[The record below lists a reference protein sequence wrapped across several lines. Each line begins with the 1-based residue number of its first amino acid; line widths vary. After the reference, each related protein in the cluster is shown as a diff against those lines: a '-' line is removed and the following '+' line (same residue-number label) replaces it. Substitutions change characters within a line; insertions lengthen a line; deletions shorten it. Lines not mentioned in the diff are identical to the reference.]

1 MSVRGHGAVGDYG
14 TALARL
20 RALAPLGIRPGLE
33 MVGAALAQLGHPEAR
48 YPALHI
54 AGTNGKGSTAALAA
68 AMLAAAGARVGLY
81 TSPHLSRYTERIR
94 IVGAHLDQEIDQ
106 DEVPRLVDRVLGLGL
121 DLTFFEATTVMAFLA
136 FAEAAVDVAVVECG
150 LGGRLDATN
159 LCRPVA
165 TAITSIG
172 LDHTEL
178 LGSTL
183 AAIAAEKAGI
193 AKPGVPLV
201 LGPVAEEARAVIA
214 ERAAAVGA
222 PLLRHGTDFEAVLA
236 PGPRPEPEEA
246 RLDYRGPGGPLT
258 RVPLALAGLHQA
270 VNAALALALTAFA
283 PERFRPDEAARRAG
297 LLGARWPGRLERLA
311 PDLWLD
317 AAHNPDGARAL
328 ARALPSVV
336 GRKVVLLMGVL
347 ADKDV
352 EGILRPLL
360 GLASRVVA
368 TRPSSPR
375 ALPADQLAQQV
386 NRLVPM
392 VPIAVADDPADAL
405 VLARSL
411 AQPEIPVVAC
421 GSIYLVGALRRL
433 VTGEAA
439 DPVAVA
445 DPLPATR

>member
-1 MSVRGHGAVGDYG
+1 MSAQRPGDYS

-20 RALAPLGIRPGLE
+20 RALAPLGVRPGLE
-33 MVGAALAQLGHPEAR
+33 SVGAALAQLGHPEAR
-48 YPALHI
+48 YPSLHI
-54 AGTNGKGSTAALAA
+54 AGTNGKGSTAALST

-94 IVGAHLDQEIDQ
+94 IAGAHSDQEIDQ
-106 DEVPRLVDRVLGLGL
+106 DEVPGLVDRVLGLGL

-136 FAEAAVDVAVVECG
+136 FAEAGVDIAVVECG

-172 LDHTEL
+172 FDHTEL

-183 AAIAAEKAGI
+183 AAIAGEKAGI

-201 LGPVAEEARAVIA
+201 LGPVAEEARVVIE

-222 PLLRHGTDFEAVLA
+222 PLLRHGTDFEAVLRT
-236 PGPRPEPEEA
+236 GPEPAESG
-246 RLDYRGPGGPLT
+246 LDYRGPGGPLD
-258 RVPLALAGLHQA
+258 RVPLALAGPHQA
-270 VNAALALALTAFA
+270 VNAGLALALTAFA
-283 PERFRPDEAARRAG
+283 PERLRPDEAARRAG
-297 LLGARWPGRLERLA
+297 LLGARWPARLERLA

-317 AAHNPDGARAL
+317 AAHNPDGARSL
-328 ARALPSVV
+328 RRALPSVV
-336 GRKVVLLMGVL
+336 GRKVVLLLGVL
-347 ADKDV
+347 VDKDV

-368 TRPSSPR
+368 TQPASPR
-375 ALPADQLAQQV
+375 ALPADQLAQKV

-411 AQPEIPVVAC
+411 ARPDIPVVAC

-445 DPLPATR
+445 DPLPVTR

>member
-1 MSVRGHGAVGDYG
+1 VSVQGPGDYG
-14 TALARL
+14 MALARL
-20 RALAPLGIRPGLE
+20 RALAPLGVRPGLE
-33 MVGAALAQLGHPEAR
+33 AIGVALARLGHPEAQ

-94 IVGAHLDQEIDQ
+94 IAGAPLDQEIDQ
-106 DEVPRLVDRVLGLGL
+106 DQVPGLVDRVLGLGL
-121 DLTFFEATTVMAFLA
+121 DLTFFEATTAMAFLA
-136 FAEAAVDVAVVECG
+136 FAEAGVDIAVVECG
-150 LGGRLDATN
+150 LGGRFDATN

-172 LDHTEL
+172 FDHTEL
-178 LGSTL
+178 LGPTL
-183 AAIAAEKAGI
+183 AAIAGEKAGI

-201 LGPVAEEARAVIA
+201 LGPVAEEAKAVIA
-214 ERAAAVGA
+214 ERAAAVEA
-222 PLLRHGTDFEAVLA
+222 PLLRHGTEFEAVL
-236 PGPRPEPEEA
+236 GEEG
-246 RLDYRGPGGPLT
+246 LDYRGPGGTLT
-258 RVPLALAGLHQA
+258 RAPLALTGPHQA

-336 GRKVVLLMGVL
+336 GRKVVLLVGVL
-347 ADKDV
+347 GDKDV

-375 ALPADQLAQQV
+375 ALPADQLAQKV

-392 VPIAVADDPADAL
+392 IPIAVADDPADAL

-411 AQPEIPVVAC
+411 ARPEMPVVAC

-439 DPVAVA
+439 DPVAVT
-445 DPLPATR
+445 DPLPAPR

>member
-1 MSVRGHGAVGDYG
+1 VSAKGPGDYT

-20 RALAPLGIRPGLE
+20 RALAPLGVRPGLDE
-33 MVGAALAQLGHPEAR
+33 VGRALDRLGHPEAQ

-68 AMLAAAGARVGLY
+68 SLLAAAGARVGLY

-94 IVGAHLDQEIDQ
+94 IAGQEIDQ
-106 DEVPRLVDRVLGLGL
+106 DEVPRLVERVLDLGL
-121 DLTFFEATTVMAFLA
+121 DLTFFEVTTVMAFLA
-136 FAEAAVDVAVVECG
+136 FAEAGVDVAVVECG

-178 LGSTL
+178 LGPTL
-183 AAIAAEKAGI
+183 AAIAGEKAGI

-201 LGPVAEEARAVIA
+201 LGPVAEEASAVIEA
-214 ERAAAVGA
+214 RAAAVGA
-222 PLLRHGTDFEAVLA
+222 PLLRHGTDYEAVL
-236 PGPRPEPEEA
+236 GDEG
-246 RLDYRGPGGPLT
+246 LDYRGPGGPL
-258 RVPLALAGLHQA
+258 VHAPLTLAGPHQA
-270 VNAALALALTAFA
+270 VNAALALALTALA
-283 PERFRPDEAARRAG
+283 PEPLRPDEAARRAG
-297 LLGARWPGRLERLA
+297 LLEARWPGRLEQLA

-336 GRKVVLLMGVL
+336 GRKLVLLLGVL

-360 GLASRVVA
+360 GLASRVVV

-392 VPIAVADDPADAL
+392 VPIAVADDPVDAL

-411 AQPEIPVVAC
+411 ARPETPVVAC
-421 GSIYLVGALRRL
+421 GSLYLIGALRRL

-439 DPVAVA
+439 DPMAVA

>member
-1 MSVRGHGAVGDYG
+1 MSAERHGDYG

-20 RALAPLGIRPGLE
+20 RALAPLGVRPGLE
-33 MVGAALAQLGHPEAR
+33 AVGAALAQLGHPEAR

-54 AGTNGKGSTAALAA
+54 AGTNGKGSTAALSA

-94 IVGAHLDQEIDQ
+94 IAGPHVDQEIDQEIDQ
-106 DEVPRLVDRVLGLGL
+106 DDVPGLVDRVLALGL
-121 DLTFFEATTVMAFLA
+121 DLTFFEATTVLAFLA
-136 FAEAAVDVAVVECG
+136 FAEAGVDLAVVECG

-178 LGSTL
+178 LGPTL
-183 AAIAAEKAGI
+183 AAIAGEKAGI

-222 PLLRHGTDFEAVLA
+222 PLLRHGADFEAVLIS
-236 PGPRPEPEEA
+236 GPEPGESV
-246 RLDYRGPGGPLT
+246 LDYRGPGGPLV
-258 RVPLALAGLHQA
+258 RVPLALAGPHQA
-270 VNAALALALTAFA
+270 VNAGLALALTAFA

-297 LLGARWPGRLERLA
+297 LLGARWPGRLEQLT

-328 ARALPSVV
+328 GRALPSVV
-336 GRKVVLLMGVL
+336 GRKVVLLVGVL

-368 TRPSSPR
+368 TRPASPR
-375 ALPADQLAQQV
+375 ALPADQLAQKV
-386 NRLVPM
+386 NRLAPM

-405 VLARSL
+405 VLARGL
-411 AQPEIPVVAC
+411 ARLDTPVVAC